1 MDERF
6 EPAMRTGR
14 HAGVLES
21 PSLSALLP
29 PVPEWPDLN

>member
-6 EPAMRTGR
+6 EPAVQAVR
-14 HAGVLES
+14 HGVLES
-21 PSLSALLP
+21 PALSALLP